1 MAIKTAKDST
11 ISLLD
16 KFGSRTFQFHIQRW
30 MIFIVVFVISFISL
44 WNFNFFDGAILSKI
58 KNDWP
63 SLAWRFFFLFAL
75 YSTARPIAKF
85 IAESYNRNLTAWI
98 ATLLF
103 VAFAAN
109 LYIFTQDIKVS
120 SLSTIKL
127 EYFAWVLPGILLPA
141 VGKLLGIVLTNKVA
155 PLQSQRNFI
164 GLLTT
169 IFAAGMTICGF
180 LIGFYD
186 LVEGEKFSFDSHRYQ
201 LLVSFEII
209 SFVFMAFTYIYSILK
224 FKKIKFQNQ
233 NISIPLLVILPIF
246 VSVLIWM
253 FKGTFRANLNMS
265 PELWFLIAVSVLIS
279 LMLLFTIFF
288 AKEVKVAK
296 IMNTI
301 YSGGLLLIW
310 IGVFTYVKYYGLIND
325 SYVVVDIAAVASVAI
340 FFMMAIYDRTTK
352 MGIVQETIFSAM
364 IVIMLVLIIFFTI
377 VGKAKLFDELL
388 LFAPVDLKSLLPVLL
403 IALPGLYFVISVSKI
418 LWAQS
423 RITHGIRIEKII
435 RKKRAKE
442 ALFKKEVR
450 HD

>member
-1 MAIKTAKDST
+1 MAIKTAKEAS
-11 ISLLD
+11 ISLYD
-16 KFGSRTFQFHIQRW
+16 KFRTRTFQFHIQRW
-30 MIFIVVFVISFISL
+30 MIFIAVFVVSFISL
-44 WNFNFFDGAILSKI
+44 WNFNFFDGAILSRI

-63 SLAWRFFFLFAL
+63 SLAWRFFILFAL

-85 IAESYNRNLTAWI
+85 IAESYNRNLTSWI
-98 ATLLF
+98 ATLVF
-103 VAFAAN
+103 IAFATN

-127 EYFAWVLPGILLPA
+127 EYFVWVLPGVLLPI
-141 VGKLLGIVLTNKVA
+141 VGKLLGIVLTRKVA
-155 PLQSQRNFI
+155 PLQSQRNFL
-164 GLLTT
+164 GMLTT

-180 LIGFYD
+180 LIGYYH
-186 LVEGEKFSFDSHRYQ
+186 LVEGDQFSFEKHRFQ
-201 LLVSFEII
+201 LLISFEII
-209 SFVFMAFTYIYSILK
+209 SFIFVAFTYIYSVLK

-253 FKGTFRANLNMS
+253 FKGTFKANLDMT
-265 PELWFLIAVSVLIS
+265 PELWFLVASSVLI
-279 LMLLFTIFF
+279 LVLVIFTVFF

-301 YSGGLLLIW
+301 YSGSLLLIW
-310 IGVFTYVKYYGLIND
+310 IGVFTYVKYFGLIND
-325 SYVVVDIAAVASVAI
+325 SYVVVDIAAVASVVI

-352 MGIVQETIFSAM
+352 MGVVQEMLFSAM

-435 RKKRAKE
+435 RKRRASE
-442 ALFKKEVR
+442 ALLKKEVR
-450 HD
+450 HE